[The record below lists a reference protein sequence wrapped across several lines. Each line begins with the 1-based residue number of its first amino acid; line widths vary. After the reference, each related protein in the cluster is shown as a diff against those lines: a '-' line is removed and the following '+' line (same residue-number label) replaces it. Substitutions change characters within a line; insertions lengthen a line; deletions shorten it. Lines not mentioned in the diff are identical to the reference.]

1 MQRYAYFPGCAS
13 ESTAKSTKLANDF
26 VFGAIG
32 IDLVE
37 IKDWCC
43 CGATSAHTLSEAVG
57 LALPAR
63 ALARAEEDYPDLD
76 VVTGC
81 ASCYARLK
89 LANYKVRNDEESAWI
104 VEKSLGRPYS
114 AKRDV
119 FNFLDILN
127 TDEGKASIES
137 AIMRTFKDLKVAC
150 YYGCL
155 NIRPAEV
162 TGAIDRENPMAMD
175 EIAALTGA
183 EPVEWGFKTECCGA
197 AHQNDAAMEARPL
210 TARILENA
218 MAAGANVILTACPMC
233 QLNLE
238 MRQAEYARKRKE
250 RKTGKKIMPVL
261 DMIQKPL
268 QRETIPVLSITELLA
283 IAMGAGENR
292 LSLDSHHVNVTGVIA
307 RGLSGMSKKDVREAL
322 I

>member
-1 MQRYAYFPGCAS
+1 MLRYAYFPGCAS
-13 ESTAKSTKLANDF
+13 ESTAKSTTRANEF
-26 VFGAIG
+26 VFGAVG

-43 CGATSAHTLSEAVG
+43 CGATAAHTLSETVG

-63 ALARAEEDYPDLD
+63 ALTRAEQDHPDLD

-89 LANYKVRNDEESAWI
+89 LANYKVRTDKDAAWL
-104 VEKSLGRPYS
+104 VEKALGRPYT
-114 AKRDV
+114 AKNEV
-119 FNFLDILN
+119 LNFLDILSL
-127 TDEGKASIES
+127 DEVKTALEA
-137 AIMRTFKDLKVAC
+137 AILRKFKDLKVAC

-162 TGAIDRENPMAMD
+162 TGARDRENPLAMD

-197 AHQNDAAMEARPL
+197 AHQNDAARETRPL
-210 TARILENA
+210 TARILDNA
-218 MAAGANVILTACPMC
+218 RSVGADVILTACPMC

-238 MRQAEYARKRKE
+238 MRQAEYARKREE
-250 RKTGKKIMPVL
+250 RKSGKKIIPIL
-261 DMIQKPL
+261 DMIQKPEPK
-268 QRETIPVLSITELLA
+268 ETIPVLSITELLA
-283 IAMGAGENR
+283 IAMGAGGKR
-292 LSLDSHHVNVTGVIA
+292 LALDVHHVPVGSVIA
-307 RGLSGMSKKDVREAL
+307 RGLSGADDKEVREAF